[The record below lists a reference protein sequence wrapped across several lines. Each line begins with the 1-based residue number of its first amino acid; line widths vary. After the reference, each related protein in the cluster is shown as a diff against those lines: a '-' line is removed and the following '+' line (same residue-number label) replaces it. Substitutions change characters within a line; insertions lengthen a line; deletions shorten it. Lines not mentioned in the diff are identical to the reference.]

1 MRAVERYRSP
11 PKPMVCF
18 LENASALIG
27 VDDISCYN
35 RKKKRPMNEQKR
47 RDYIKK
53 ERMANQFAMDILIPK
68 KLILLALEHVKK
80 TEPPSRKYY
89 EAEKI
94 KRARIVDIAK
104 LMTISE
110 PLLTHRIKQLEIDI
124 LKEN

>member
-1 MRAVERYRSP
+1 
-11 PKPMVCF
+11 MVCF

-80 TEPPSRKYY
+80 TEPPSQTH
-89 EAEKI
+89 A
-94 KRARIVDIAK
+94 AK
-104 LMTISE
+104 DAPDFNRGRNWRT
-110 PLLTHRIKQLEIDI
+110 TWGK
-124 LKEN
+124 

>member
-1 MRAVERYRSP
+1 
-11 PKPMVCF
+11 MVYV
-18 LENASALIG
+18 LENASALIV

-35 RKKKRPMNEQKR
+35 RKKKKPMNEQKR

-53 ERMANQFAMDILIPK
+53 ERMANQFAIDILMPK

-94 KRARIVDIAK
+94 KRARIVDI
-104 LMTISE
+104 
-110 PLLTHRIKQLEIDI
+110 LLDEIDYI
-124 LKEN
+124 VTDEEVKQAFKNRGFINLKGNRPS

>member
-1 MRAVERYRSP
+1 
-11 PKPMVCF
+11 MVYV
-18 LENASALIG
+18 LENASALIV

-35 RKKKRPMNEQKR
+35 RKKKKPMNEQKR

-53 ERMANQFAMDILIPK
+53 ERMANQFAIDILMPK

-104 LMTISE
+104 LMTVSE
-110 PLLTHRIKQLEIDI
+110 PLLTHRIKQLDLDI
-124 LKEN
+124 LKED